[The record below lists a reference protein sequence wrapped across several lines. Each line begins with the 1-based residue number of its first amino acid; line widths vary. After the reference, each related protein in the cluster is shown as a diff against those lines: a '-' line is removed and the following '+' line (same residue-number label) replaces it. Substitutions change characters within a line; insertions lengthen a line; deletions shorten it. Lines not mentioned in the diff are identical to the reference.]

1 MNTSP
6 LMNEDYHYTLQ
17 AIELNKQSS
26 STNGADA
33 IIRDVWISNFFQVM
47 QQIEGLIDDYPYI
60 AMVSHFIES
69 HLKASLF
76 TDTSHVADYA
86 ILDPNNKVFIIN

>member
-60 AMVSHFIES
+60 AMVSLFYIES
-69 HLKASLF
+69 LLMASLLR
-76 TDTSHVADYA
+76 
-86 ILDPNNKVFIIN
+86 ILLTWLTTPY